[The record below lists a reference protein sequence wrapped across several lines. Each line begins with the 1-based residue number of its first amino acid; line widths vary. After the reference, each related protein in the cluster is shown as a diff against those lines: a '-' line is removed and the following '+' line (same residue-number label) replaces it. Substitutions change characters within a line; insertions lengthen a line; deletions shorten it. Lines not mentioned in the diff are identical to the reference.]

1 MSLRYLSHQVWH
13 KIDESSPLYRLRS
26 KLHMYIDGIEVSVT
40 AVDMASLQTVMFY
53 KRYEKSDFIR
63 GACFVNTLRE
73 SGRRTAS
80 GGKQL
85 VTDHAKLDEI
95 TREDTYVPAD
105 DQRVHR
111 SAPPRPQGSCRP
123 PHADSRPLLCTHAF
137 STLLTHFQCIRR
149 RVIACVCKFVP
160 TRCSHAG

>member
-1 MSLRYLSHQVWH
+1 
-13 KIDESSPLYRLRS
+13 
-26 KLHMYIDGIEVSVT
+26 MYIDGIEVSVT